1 MAFKASD
8 SFTYRKDRSCPVKF
22 YLVTHTHSR
31 ESAPSRRKFDSD
43 KKIRVP
49 YSFWLQRIPLQNLQ
63 PYVNFRP
70 LWEKRGYNVGQSKEA
85 VRVTQ
90 VGVRWRH
97 SKPQMFATFRK
108 LTVTAILQD
117 TSCKVCVEGLGWRTD
132 ITEGDNRSK
141 RNKTYSL
148 CPWSRVLP
156 EKLSVSSDCQ
166 KSFYIVR

>member
-1 MAFKASD
+1 MVQFLSIIFFLGFFNFCWVFQKFPFFLCHPLQCMAFKASD

-97 SKPQMFATFRK
+97 SKPQRFATFRK

-117 TSCKVCVEGLGWRTD
+117 TSCKVCVEGVGWHRHH
-132 ITEGDNRSK
+132 GR
-141 RNKTYSL
+141 R
-148 CPWSRVLP
+148 
-156 EKLSVSSDCQ
+156 
-166 KSFYIVR
+166 